1 MALEK
6 NIKKY
11 IASTRADQPQHS
23 ALVCGILAPKCI
35 FHIRPGFLRAPAR
48 FRFQFIERL
57 KGTILMNG
65 S

>member
-1 MALEK
+1 MLRE
-6 NIKKY
+6 
-11 IASTRADQPQHS
+11 TRAHQLQHS
-23 ALVCGILAPKCI
+23 ARAAFMHQNFI
-35 FHIRPGFLRAPAR
+35 FQIRPAFFRAAAR

>member
-1 MALEK
+1 MDITQSCALTAAAF
-6 NIKKY
+6 Y
-11 IASTRADQPQHS
+11 LCD
-23 ALVCGILAPKCI
+23 ILASN
-35 FHIRPGFLRAPAR
+35 FDIRFSPGFFRAVAR